1 MMNRTLQ
8 WIRGLWHLPSA
19 WLLMLQAMI
28 LFLSAWAPND
38 LGIRAMIWILG
49 ALALFVIAKV
59 IKASP
64 MFSIL
69 GLFSVFGALIFSFLI
84 LLGYHQDQIQ
94 MIAHGCEAVAYFSAA
109 YALLKYMF
117 ADRYVTKDE
126 LFAAAA
132 VFTLI
137 AWGFAFCY
145 NICQLY
151 DAQSFAKNGV
161 GGMQSWLDLL
171 FLSFS
176 LQSATGLSDILPVT
190 GLARVVTMLQ
200 MFVGVMYFALIVSRL
215 IAMQYMARLPA
226 YLKDKDKN
234 DH

>member
-1 MMNRTLQ
+1 MNTTLQ
-8 WIRGLWHLPSA
+8 WVKGLWHLPSA
-19 WLLMLQAMI
+19 WLLILQTAML
-28 LFLSAWAPND
+28 LLSALAAND
-38 LGIRAMIWILG
+38 LGIRAIIWMLG
-49 ALALFVIAKV
+49 ALALLVIAKV

-64 MFSIL
+64 VFSIL
-69 GLFSVFGALIFSFLI
+69 GLFSVSGALIFSLLI
-84 LLGYHQDQIQ
+84 LLGYHHDRIQ
-94 MIAHGCEAVAYFSAA
+94 MIAHGFEAVAYFSAA

-151 DAQSFAKNGV
+151 DAQSFAKNGIS
-161 GGMQSWLDLL
+161 GMQSWLDLL

-176 LQSATGLSDILPVT
+176 LQSATGLSDIFPVT
-190 GLARVVTMLQ
+190 GLARVVAMLQ
-200 MFVGVMYFALIVSRL
+200 MFAGVMYFALIVSRL
-215 IAMQYMARLPA
+215 IAMQYIARLPS
-226 YLKDKDKN
+226 YLKHQDDT

>member
-84 LLGYHQDQIQ
+84 LLGYHQDQI
-94 MIAHGCEAVAYFSAA
+94 
-109 YALLKYMF
+109 
-117 ADRYVTKDE
+117 
-126 LFAAAA
+126 
-132 VFTLI
+132 
-137 AWGFAFCY
+137 
-145 NICQLY
+145 
-151 DAQSFAKNGV
+151 
-161 GGMQSWLDLL
+161 
-171 FLSFS
+171 
-176 LQSATGLSDILPVT
+176 
-190 GLARVVTMLQ
+190 
-200 MFVGVMYFALIVSRL
+200 
-215 IAMQYMARLPA
+215 
-226 YLKDKDKN
+226 
-234 DH
+234 